1 MYPLNKYRGIHLQ
14 GKSSTE
20 FSGPWSCLQTQVCI
34 FSEQNR
40 LLTFDLTVTNLDKC
54 PTRFVKKTNIQSR
67 KRYVTITDSFVTE
80 LNNVEPDIIR
90 LKYNKFKFRS
100 TILQKLYTIRGKS
113 VPSHVARPVLYR
125 ISTTCVNCV

>member
-1 MYPLNKYRGIHLQ
+1 MELSADSGMYFFRTEQTFNFRPDGY
-14 GKSSTE
+14 KSRQMSNE
-20 FSGPWSCLQTQVCI
+20 IC
-34 FSEQNR
+34 
-40 LLTFDLTVTNLDKC
+40 
-54 PTRFVKKTNIQSR
+54 KKNNIQSR

-100 TILQKLYTIRGKS
+100 TILQKLYTILGKS